1 SLGSTLFT
9 LLDGRAPFASLD
21 PHEDTALSYLRRV
34 RTGRRRTLQRDDVPA
49 ELVAFLDACLILD
62 RDERLGSAADALRR
76 LRRIRTE
83 DRSWNPA
90 PVASETDVATRP
102 RGREVPDGAASR
114 RVGDAPEETSSEQ
127 TSGGGWAPG
136 ASARQ
141 VEPAVEPEVEEP
153 AEV

>member
-1 SLGSTLFT
+1 
-9 LLDGRAPFASLD
+9 D
-21 PHEDTALSYLRRV
+21 
-34 RTGRRRTLQRDDVPA
+34 
-49 ELVAFLDACLILD
+49 CLILD

-153 AEV
+153 AEVAPSVLAHVAAPDRTPASAAPDDDHTGTMPEDEVEEPRRRRTGENDEE